1 MSTVLDAKLL
11 SIFSKA
17 CYCRDTSDIPGLSA
31 SESKNMWLSE

>member
-17 CYCRDTSDIPGLSA
+17 CYCRDTSDNTQ
-31 SESKNMWLSE
+31 NMQKTLLNV

>member
-17 CYCRDTSDIPGLSA
+17 CYCRDTSDNVTVQIV
-31 SESKNMWLSE
+31 